1 VSETKPLDA
10 ADGSPSTRA
19 RAIHYCLAFRAF
31 LYSRELQRIAVCS
44 TGRAPHEH
52 DRRGYCV
59 GSSRREF
66 VRTTSVAAAAIAGL
80 AAVPAA
86 ARAAAL
92 RAAPSSPTF
101 LGDPDFKE
109 LAHVA
114 LDAARSAGATYAD
127 VRFSRNR
134 SQSVFTR
141 EQRVQGMVDNETEG
155 FGVRALVGGAWGF
168 AASREITR
176 EEIARVARQAALQA
190 RANSVT
196 LVRPVT
202 LAPVS
207 PTPDGVWR
215 TPIEIDPFTIPVEDK
230 VGMLLA
236 ANAAALKGGARFV
249 NSSMFFLR
257 EEKTF
262 ASSDGSYIVQTIYRT
277 QPRMTVTAVSSDMT
291 DFQTRS
297 TNEIA
302 PMGRGYE
309 HVRDA
314 KLVETAPRWAAE
326 AVQKISAKPVDVGRY
341 DLVLHPSHLW
351 LTVHESVAHPTELDR
366 ALGFEANYAG
376 TSFVAPP
383 EKVLGKLR
391 FGSPLMNIRGDRS
404 QAGSLSAVGWDD
416 EGVKPESFDIIRNGI
431 FVDYQTTREQAPYL
445 ADYYRQSGRPV
456 RSHGCSYA
464 ESWSDVQ
471 FQRMPNVSLLPGA
484 KDIGWDDL
492 IAATDRG
499 IAIIGDGSF
508 SIDQQRYNAQ
518 FGGQLFYEI
527 RGGKITGMLKDVAYQ
542 MRTPDF
548 WGALDMIGGASSY
561 HLGGAFNDAKGQ
573 PSQVNAVTHGC
584 VPSRFH
590 DINVINTGRKA

>member
-1 VSETKPLDA
+1 
-10 ADGSPSTRA
+10 
-19 RAIHYCLAFRAF
+19 
-31 LYSRELQRIAVCS
+31 
-44 TGRAPHEH
+44 
-52 DRRGYCV
+52 V

-66 VRTTSVAAAAIAGL
+66 VKTTSVAAAAIAGL

-86 ARAAAL
+86 ARAAIL
-92 RAAPSSPTF
+92 ETAPILPPR
-101 LGDPDFKE
+101 LDDPDLKA
-109 LAHVA
+109 LAHLA
-114 LDAARSAGATYAD
+114 LDAARSAGASYAD
-127 VRFSRNR
+127 VRFARNR
-134 SQSVFTR
+134 TQSLFTR
-141 EQRVQGMVDNETEG
+141 EQRVQGLVDNETQG
-155 FGVRALVGGAWGF
+155 FGIRALVNGAWGF

-176 EEIARVARQAALQA
+176 DEIARVARQAALQA
-190 RANSVT
+190 RANSAT
-196 LVRPVT
+196 LVRPVV
-202 LAPVS
+202 LAPV
-207 PTPDGVWR
+207 TAVPDGAWR
-215 TPIEIDPFTIPVEDK
+215 TPIEIDPFSVAVEDK
-230 VGMLLA
+230 VAVLLG
-236 ANAAALKGGARFV
+236 ANAAALKAGARFV

-262 ASSDGSYIVQTIYRT
+262 ASSDGSYIVQTIFRT
-277 QPRMTVTAVSSDMT
+277 QPRMTVTAVSSDQS

-297 TNEIA
+297 SNEIA

-314 KLVETAPRWAAE
+314 KLVENASRWAAE
-326 AVQKISAKPVDVGRY
+326 AVQKLSAKPVEVGRY

-351 LTVHESVAHPTELDR
+351 LTIHESVAHPTELDR

-383 EKVLGKLR
+383 ATVLGKLK

-404 QAGSLSAVGWDD
+404 QPGSLSAVGWDD
-416 EGVKPESFDIIRNGI
+416 EGVKPESFDIVKNGI

-445 ADYYRQSGRPV
+445 ADYYKESGRPV

-484 KDIGWDDL
+484 KDLSYEDL

-527 RGGKITGMLKDVAYQ
+527 KGGKITGMLKDVAYQ

-548 WGALDMIGGASSY
+548 WGALDMIGGKSSY